1 MYTPGEE
8 IVQIVDEH
16 NRELGE
22 LPRRL
27 MRDQRLIHRASYILV
42 FNAAGE
48 LFIQKRTTTKDVYPG
63 YWDVAAGGV
72 VQAGETY
79 EQSAERELAEELG
92 VGSGSVKLNFL
103 FDQYYEDQEN
113 RVWGRIFTCIHEGPF
128 ILQAEE
134 VEYGRFMLP
143 SNVLDESSSE
153 PFSELFTPDGILVLQ
168 KLLAQKEER
177 SVVEKTTR

>member
-16 NRELGE
+16 NSELGE

-27 MRDQRLIHRASYILV
+27 MREQRLIHRASYILV

-48 LFIQKRTTTKDVYPG
+48 LFIQKRTTSKDVYPS

-92 VGSGSVKLNFL
+92 VGGRPVKLNFL

-113 RVWGRIFTCIHEGPF
+113 RVWGRIFTCVHEGPF

-134 VEYGRFMLP
+134 VEYGCFMLP
-143 SNVLDESSSE
+143 NTALYLSRSE
-153 PFSELFTPDGILVLQ
+153 PFTPDGILILQ
-168 KLLAQKEER
+168 KCLALL
-177 SVVEKTTR
+177 V

>member
-27 MRDQRLIHRASYILV
+27 MREQRLIHRASYILV
-42 FNAAGE
+42 FNAVGE

-92 VGSGSVKLNFL
+92 VGPVKLNVL

-113 RVWGRIFTCIHEGPF
+113 RVWGRIFTCVHEGPF
-128 ILQAEE
+128 ILQPEE
-134 VEYGRFMLP
+134 VEEGRFILP
-143 SNVLDESSSE
+143 SNALDDSKLE
-153 PFSELFTPDGILVLQ
+153 PFTPDGILVLE
-168 KLLAQKEER
+168 KLLARKEEI
-177 SVVEKTTR
+177 SAVAEQVC

>member
-16 NRELGE
+16 NRELGA

-27 MRDQRLIHRASYILV
+27 MREQCLIHRASYILV

-48 LFIQKRTTTKDVYPG
+48 LFVQKRTATKDVYPG

-72 VQAGETY
+72 VLAGETY
-79 EQSAERELAEELG
+79 EQSAERELKEELG
-92 VGSGSVKLNFL
+92 VGPVKLNFL

-113 RVWGRIFTCIHEGPF
+113 RVWGRIFTCVHDGPF
-128 ILQAEE
+128 VLQAEE
-134 VEYGRFMLP
+134 VECGRFMLP
-143 SNVLDESSSE
+143 RIALDYSKSE
-153 PFSELFTPDGILVLQ
+153 PVTPDGILLLQ
-168 KLLAQKEER
+168 KFLTQEEA
-177 SVVEKTTR
+177 VAAVTE

>member
-8 IVQIVDEH
+8 IVQIVDEQ

-27 MRDQRLIHRASYILV
+27 MREQHLIHRASYILI

-48 LFIQKRTTTKDVYPG
+48 LFTQKRTMTKDVYPG
-63 YWDVAAGGV
+63 CWDVAAGGV

-79 EQSAERELAEELG
+79 EQSAERELVEELG
-92 VGSGSVKLNFL
+92 VGPTRLDFL

-113 RVWGRIFTCIHEGPF
+113 RVWGRVFTCVHEGPF
-128 ILQAEE
+128 TLQPEE
-134 VEYGRFMLP
+134 VVCGRFMLP
-143 SNVLDESSSE
+143 SRILDYSKSE
-153 PFSELFTPDGILVLQ
+153 PFTPDGILLLQ
-168 KLLAQKEER
+168 KLLNQKEDISAIAAEQIC
-177 SVVEKTTR
+177 

>member
-27 MRDQRLIHRASYILV
+27 MREQRLIHRASYILV

-48 LFIQKRTTTKDVYPG
+48 LFIQKRTASKDVYPS

-79 EQSAERELAEELG
+79 EQSAERELSEELG
-92 VGSGSVKLNFL
+92 VGGRPVKLNFF

-113 RVWGRIFTCIHEGPF
+113 RVWGRIFTCVHEGPF

-143 SNVLDESSSE
+143 NAALAYSKSE
-153 PFSELFTPDGILVLQ
+153 PFTPDGILVLER
-168 KLLAQKEER
+168 LLA
-177 SVVEKTTR
+177 SS

>member
-8 IVQIVDEH
+8 IVWIVDKD
-16 NRELGE
+16 NKELGE

-27 MRDQRLIHRASYILV
+27 MREQRLIHRASYILV

-48 LFIQKRTTTKDVYPG
+48 LFLQKRTATKDVYPG

-79 EQSAERELAEELG
+79 EQSAERELQEELG
-92 VGSGSVKLNFL
+92 VGSITLNVL

-113 RVWGRIFTCIHEGPF
+113 RVWGRIFTCVHEGPF
-128 ILQAEE
+128 ILQTEE
-134 VEYGRFMLP
+134 VEKGRFTHPHTALAL
-143 SNVLDESSSE
+143 SKSE
-153 PFSELFTPDGILVLQ
+153 PFTPDGILVLE
-168 KLLAQKEER
+168 KILERERDKDLAR
-177 SVVEKTTR
+177 SKSG

>member
-27 MRDQRLIHRASYILV
+27 MREQRLIHRASYILV

-92 VGSGSVKLNFL
+92 VGPVKLNVL

-113 RVWGRIFTCIHEGPF
+113 RVWGRIFTCVHEGPF
-128 ILQAEE
+128 ILQPEE
-134 VEYGRFMLP
+134 VESGRFILP
-143 SNVLDESSSE
+143 SNALYDSKLD
-153 PFSELFTPDGILVLQ
+153 PFTPDGILVLQ
-168 KLLAQKEER
+168 KLLARKEEI
-177 SVVEKTTR
+177 SAVAEQVC